1 MTVAIGSS
9 QKSLNNLFS
18 FSSLATTLSTSILGA
33 SPSSSSS
40 SSNSSSTISTLTNYS
55 PSPSLSSSSTV
66 TLTRFNH
73 RRSSFDYGNDDDN
86 IDNTGFKVCI
96 I

>member
-40 SSNSSSTISTLTNYS
+40 NSSSTISTLTNYS
-55 PSPSLSSSSTV
+55 PSPSLSSSSSTV